1 MMKKKRL
8 WAWFM
13 AAVMAIGLLPVMAL
27 AEEAPKA
34 DPLKPNN
41 VIVTTKD
48 GTTELAEL
56 SKTAEDLGNGHY
68 GVKLSVTAGD
78 QKIETQPIEIVL
90 VLDSSGSMAWC
101 TDKNGHKHT
110 KECYSCKMEEHEHWR
125 GYGGCY
131 NWKDELTCE
140 KTPHKH
146 NQSCTLTCGKVAHE
160 HDLNWGGGKPCAQVE
175 KDKES
180 SRMAIVKK
188 NAKAMINQLTEKAA
202 DTGVEIKVAVVDFD
216 TNASTVCD
224 LTSVTGDKNI
234 KAIEDAIDD
243 MEAEGGTWPDKG
255 LVNADE
261 VLKNGNP
268 TAKKVVILLAD
279 GDANDNVAKN
289 AAITKAG
296 EIKKYAEIFTIGF
309 ATDADMLEKI
319 ATDNGANGYYATADT
334 GADLSGIFTN
344 IVNGLKPLISDPMGD
359 LVKRFNV
366 TQYPE
371 TVTITNK
378 DGSVASTSSIGND
391 SWQNNSR
398 LIKWSKADGLQPGQT
413 VTITYTVELDQTK
426 IKAKG
431 VGEHDVYLNGDA
443 KLNYSCGSEGGEV
456 LFPKPKTTAK
466 VGQFIQ
472 NYYVDDDTEPKAT
485 LGGDLVIVKA
495 GDTFQCNTPYGEK
508 YGTYVK
514 TTDEAGNDITKTIYD
529 NPSIP
534 ATAARVVVNH
544 YYKTEPVVAD
554 AYYKV
559 EYYKRAL
566 TADDYSLEETVPA
579 DGLSSAEVGT
589 TVIATEKAFD
599 GYCLNPKA
607 EGYLASAQLTADDTE
622 SAPLVLKLYYDV
634 DNNKDSIPDRYQKRV
649 TFKVENG
656 TWSDSKTA
664 DKIVYVELTDDN
676 GKWNENGTGHLVA
689 TDIPTGMIANTD
701 KTYDEGRWDV
711 QPTTEIEIKEDVTFT
726 YKFTPS
732 EIPPVEDKVNLIYHS
747 NYDTDKTV
755 EQPCEKNK
763 EATVAKDVFDRFGYD
778 FVGWSENTKGTQM
791 IEGDKVSIGEVDK
804 DLYAIWKKQSANG
817 LEVTK
822 TLMGNEKVYKN
833 GDKATF
839 EIKIKNAGDE
849 TLYDL
854 LLKETEHDGL
864 KPVEHPWSFIAD
876 NTDSTEWLQWR
887 TDGTDTTEANTALIE
902 EPVAVEKPVTEEL
915 VAEENIVEAAEN
927 PLETLAEVYSNLAY
941 LMKDEEG
948 NTVVCIPELVPNG
961 EYVLFYT
968 VTVDIQGEYK
978 KDDYTNIA
986 IVEGEES
993 NKETVPVTGINITK
1007 EVVGNTTVK
1016 RGDQVLYKIVVTN
1029 PSDFNLTNV
1038 TITEAPDAKLADGY
1052 FCDQD
1057 GKELTGNNVNG
1068 NEYTIISLEKD
1079 ATETLYYTAKV
1090 SDNAANGEKLGN
1102 HVVIEAICGGDK
1114 VRDER
1119 DSEKVTVNV
1128 PGNNSSGGGSHRKH
1142 TSTKV
1147 EEVLNKEDHFQ
1158 YVQGYPDATVRP
1170 DANITR
1176 AEATVIFFRLLTD
1189 SVREKYLDTE
1199 NSFTDVSAADWFN
1212 LGISTMENGGFV
1224 NGYRDGSFRPN
1235 GYITRAELATIISN
1249 FDDLEPVEESKFPDA
1264 AGHWAE
1270 AYINSAAEKGWLSG
1284 YADGL
1289 FRPNQLITRAETM
1302 SMINRV
1308 LERSVD
1314 ADGLHADT
1322 KQWQDNPIGKWYYY
1336 AVLEATN
1343 PHEYE
1348 RKDTA
1353 DVERWTAITAEK
1365 IWEN

>member
-1 MMKKKRL
+1 MMKKKRF

-13 AAVMAIGLLPVMAL
+13 AAVMAIGLLPVTAL
-27 AEEAPKA
+27 AEEVPA
-34 DPLKPNN
+34 DPLKPGN
-41 VIVTTKD
+41 VTVEAKD
-48 GTTELAEL
+48 GTELAEL
-56 SKTAEDLGNGHY
+56 SKTAVDKGNGKY
-68 GVKLSVTAGD
+68 EVTLSVTAK

-90 VLDSSGSMAWC
+90 VLDSSGSMGWC
-101 TDKNGHKHT
+101 TDKVAHQHT
-110 KECYSCKMEEHEHWR
+110 RDCKLTCPKEEHTHR
-125 GYGGCY
+125 HGYGGCY
-131 NWKDELTCE
+131 PKGSE
-140 KTPHKH
+140 TPNCGKEEHTHGQKCW
-146 NQSCTLTCGKVAHE
+146 SCGKVNDKH
-160 HDLNWGGGKPCAQVE
+160 WTGGACAQVE
-175 KDKES
+175 AGS
-180 SRMAIVKK
+180 PSRMAIVKEK
-188 NAKAMINQLTEKAA
+188 ANAMVDQLKRKAA
-202 DTGVEIKVAVVDFD
+202 DMGVEIKVAVVDFD
-216 TNASTVCD
+216 TSAVTKCD
-224 LTSVTGDKNI
+224 LTSVTGEESI
-234 KAIEDAIDD
+234 KAIENAINSMDT
-243 MEAEGGTWPDKG
+243 EGGTQPQEG
-255 LVNADE
+255 LKKADE
-261 VLKNGNP
+261 VLKAGNSA
-268 TAKKVVILLAD
+268 AKKVVIMLAD
-279 GDANDNVAKN
+279 GNADNDGTKN

-309 ATDADMLEKI
+309 ATDADMLKSI
-319 ATDNGANGYYATADT
+319 ATDDGANGHYATADT

-398 LIKWSKADGLQPGQT
+398 LIKWSKADGLEPGQT

-485 LGGDLVIVKA
+485 LGGDLVIVKD

-514 TTDEAGNDITKTIYD
+514 TTDEAGDKIT
-529 NPSIP
+529 NLFIP
-534 ATAARVVVNH
+534 ATAERVVVNH

-554 AYYKV
+554 AYYKA
-559 EYYKRAL
+559 EYYTRDL
-566 TADDYSLEETVPA
+566 TATEYSLAETVPA
-579 DGLSSAEVGT
+579 EGLSSAKVGT

-599 GYCLNPKA
+599 GYCLNREA
-607 EGYLASAQLTADDTE
+607 EGYVASAQLTADDTE
-622 SAPLVLKLYYDV
+622 SAPLVLKLYYDI
-634 DNNKDSIPDRYQKRV
+634 DENGDDIPDRCQKEV
-649 TFKVENG
+649 IFKVVNG
-656 TWSDSKTA
+656 TWSDGKTA
-664 DKIVYVELTDDN
+664 DKIVYVELTDDD

-689 TDIPTGMIANTD
+689 TDIPIGMIANTD
-701 KTYDEGRWDV
+701 RNYDDGDWDRTP
-711 QPTTEIEIKEDVTFT
+711 PTTVSGTNTETFT
-726 YKFTPS
+726 YTFNPI
-732 EIPPVEDKVNLIYHS
+732 ENPPVSNTVNLIYHS
-747 NYDTDKTV
+747 NYDPDKTV

-804 DLYAIWKKQSANG
+804 DLYAIWKKRSANG

-839 EIKIKNAGDE
+839 EIKIKNTGDE

-854 LLKETEHDGL
+854 LLEETEHDGL

-1007 EVVGNTTVK
+1007 EVIGNTTVK
-1016 RGDQVLYKIVVTN
+1016 RGNQVLYKIVVTN

-1038 TITEAPDAKLADGY
+1038 KITEAPDTKLVDGY

-1057 GKELTGNNVNG
+1057 GTKITENVEGNV
-1068 NEYTIISLEKD
+1068 YTIGKLEKD

-1119 DSEKVTVNV
+1119 DSDKVTVNV

-1199 NSFTDVSAADWFN
+1199 NSFTDVNAADWFN

-1353 DVERWTAITAEK
+1353 DVERWTAIIAEK